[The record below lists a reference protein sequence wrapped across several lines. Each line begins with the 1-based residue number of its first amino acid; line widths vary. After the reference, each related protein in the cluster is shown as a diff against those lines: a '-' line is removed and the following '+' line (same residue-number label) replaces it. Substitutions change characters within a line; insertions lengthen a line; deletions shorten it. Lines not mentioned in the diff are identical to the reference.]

1 MVEGQHRRGVR
12 CLDRDDFGLTVS
24 DVSLLGLGRLG
35 RALGRALLE
44 AGHDITVWNR
54 TSARGSELRAQGAR
68 LAGSVHEAVMASPLV
83 IVCLI
88 DHPATF
94 DVLADT
100 QRDALAGRTLVQ
112 LSGGRPDE
120 VARLRDWVDDRGGA
134 YLAGVVKA
142 YPTAIGA
149 DEAEIQVAGSEPV
162 FDACSSTLSALGR
175 LVYAGPDVVAAA
187 HLYRA
192 QSAFFETVLCSF
204 FETMAYGANAQVPRA
219 LLLRLLPET
228 LQLAARALDDA
239 AGNVRREP
247 SGLVLATEA
256 ALDTYTSA
264 LAAAVRTMRGAGA
277 RSALAEQALDYLTEA
292 SAAGLGSHEI
302 SALLSLLLDERPPTT

>member
-68 LAGSVHEAVMASPLV
+68 LAGSVHEAVVASPLV

-142 YPTAIGA
+142 YPTSIGT
-149 DEAEIQVAGSEPV
+149 DEADIQVAGPDPV

-175 LVYAGPDVVAAA
+175 LVYAGSDVVAAA

-204 FETMAYGANAQVPRA
+204 FETMAYGANAQVPRE

-239 AGNVRREP
+239 ADNVRREP
-247 SGLVLATEA
+247 RGLVLATEA

-277 RSALAEQALDYLTEA
+277 RSAVAEQALDYLTEA